1 MKNIIAIVFLGMP
14 VLAMGYGKADTALW
28 NVSITPQNLF
38 NNCIRFDIERRLSSN
53 NWIGFGQQIYFG
65 EVNTNDSSFGPAST
79 VFRYSTPHK
88 SDELSGVGFVLE
100 DKIFLHH
107 VQREYS
113 GFYFDYGVAY
123 SQLNIRYQD
132 NTWVQYQQNGS
143 TYYGYMI
150 TDANMKIDRDDFFF
164 AFGLTSNNTKLL
176 HLDITL
182 GGVIQGTEISYSGLG
197 PGYRNFNRYF
207 FDFQYE
213 GVYPLLT
220 FQLGFL
226 F

>member
-1 MKNIIAIVFLGMP
+1 MP
-14 VLAMGYGKADTALW
+14 VFAMAYGKADTALW

-38 NNCIRFDIERRLSSN
+38 NNCIRFDVERRLSRN
-53 NWIGFGQQIYFG
+53 NWIGYGQQIYFG

-79 VFRYSTPHK
+79 VLRYKTPHK

-100 DKIFLHH
+100 DKIFLHPIN
-107 VQREYS
+107 RGYS

-132 NTWVQYQQNGS
+132 NTWVQYQQYGS

-150 TDANMKIDRDDFFF
+150 TNASMKIDRDDFFF
-164 AFGLTSNNTKLL
+164 AVGLTSNHTKLF
-176 HLDITL
+176 HLDVTL
-182 GGVIQGTEISYSGLG
+182 GGVIQGTETTFTGLG
-197 PGYRNFNRYF
+197 AGYRNFNRNF

-220 FQLGFL
+220 FQFGFL